1 MISVDVR
8 DKNLERAIR
17 ALRKKV
23 DRDGCLKEFKEKRRY
38 TQKSRKKYIR
48 DKRIN
53 YEDDGVYSRKRYS
66 SFSSIRS

>member
-38 TQKSRKKYIR
+38 TKKSRKKYIR
-48 DKRIN
+48 DKKAQYIARRRAE
-53 YEDDGVYSRKRYS
+53 EDKL
-66 SFSSIRS
+66 